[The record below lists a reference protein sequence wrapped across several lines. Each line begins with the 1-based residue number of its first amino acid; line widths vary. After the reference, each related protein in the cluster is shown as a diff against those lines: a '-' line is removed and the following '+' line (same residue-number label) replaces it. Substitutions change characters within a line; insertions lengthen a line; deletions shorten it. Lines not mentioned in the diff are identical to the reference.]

1 MKKSISPIV
10 KKIIDK
16 FDSVYD
22 MTKLF
27 AENEKESAV
36 KGLLISGDAGMGKTH
51 FVQKAIVDAGRN
63 ERTQIVKG
71 SSISAPALYVVLY
84 MYRHKDCIVVLDDV
98 DIVHKEKSEKNQILD
113 MLKGATE
120 ITKNERTL
128 QWLRASSNSLMR
140 DNNVPTS
147 FNFEGSIIWITND
160 TIEDIQK
167 QAKNHWNAINSR
179 FSTVRVN
186 LNKEEKLL
194 YTQYLIEEIGM
205 LGKNCEG
212 KEGGYSLKIQNLT
225 LEYLNDNYDVL
236 PEVTPRMAIRIA
248 DTIMNFPTKW
258 EQQLSN
264 QF

>member
-1 MKKSISPIV
+1 
-10 KKIIDK
+10 
-16 FDSVYD
+16 
-22 MTKLF
+22 
-27 AENEKESAV
+27 
-36 KGLLISGDAGMGKTH
+36 
-51 FVQKAIVDAGRN
+51 
-63 ERTQIVKG
+63 
-71 SSISAPALYVVLY
+71 